1 MEAARSPGD
10 AVRLAAL
17 DERRCKS
24 DRARSNE
31 LRGWS
36 IADGERG
43 AGMAAEERCAG
54 GTVGVEKDSDRSDV
68 GVVSSIADGGV
79 LFCPPAACSC
89 CSCCC

>member
-10 AVRLAAL
+10 AVRLGAL

-36 IADGERG
+36 MADGERG
-43 AGMAAEERCAG
+43 AGIAAEGRCAG
-54 GTVGVEKDSDRSDV
+54 GIFGVEKDKERSEV
-68 GVVSSIADGGV
+68 GVVSSIADGAV

-89 CSCCC
+89 